1 MNLHKNG
8 LQKRIFRR
16 KVLRQ
21 ARRANSK
28 ELRKAL
34 WDVRKELTNN
44 QSAEEGANW
53 KLYLR
58 EQAISN
64 ELKRRELLEWA
75 LKTGAEPST
84 KND

>member
-75 LKTGAEPST
+75 LKTGPEPST